1 MPESDSSVSTPAA
14 TETQAPAGRLRDQ
27 HGAIT
32 KRTILRA
39 ARVRFR
45 EHGYA
50 GTKVAEVAADAG
62 VAVQTLYTAFGS
74 KRGVL
79 LGLVD
84 LIDEEAEVLPLYEAM
99 MAAPDPLDAL
109 ARFATIRRQI
119 RERCGDIVAV
129 LRTGA
134 RVDTELGVA
143 WAEGMRR
150 RHAGIERLVTRLE
163 AAGHLRDDI
172 TSARAADVI
181 SAVVTDEVCDVLVEQ
196 RGWSFDDYESWLRD
210 TMRQLVL

>member
-1 MPESDSSVSTPAA
+1 MSESGSTPADA
-14 TETQAPAGRLRDQ
+14 ETQAPAGRLRDQ

-84 LIDEEAEVLPLYEAM
+84 LIDEEADVLPLFEAM
-99 MAAPDPLDAL
+99 MAADDPRHALDL
-109 ARFATIRRQI
+109 FATIRRQI

-134 RVDTELGVA
+134 RVDAELGAA

-150 RHAGIERLVTRLE
+150 RHAGIERLVARLE
-163 AAGHLRDDI
+163 VAGHLREGI
-172 TSARAADVI
+172 TSVRAADII
-181 SAVVTDEVCDVLVEQ
+181 SAVVTDEACDVLVDQ
-196 RGWSFDDYESWLRD
+196 RGWSFDDYEAWLRD
-210 TMRQLVL
+210 TMRTLVL